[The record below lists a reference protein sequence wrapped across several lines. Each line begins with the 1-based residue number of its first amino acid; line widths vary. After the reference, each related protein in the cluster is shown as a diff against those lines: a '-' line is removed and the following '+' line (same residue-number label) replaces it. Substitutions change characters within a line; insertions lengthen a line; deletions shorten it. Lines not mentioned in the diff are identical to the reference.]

1 MPSLLLNLILTLN
14 PKQDMINNAAPS
26 EGAANLQ
33 NLVEMGFIKAGDVAV
48 LEKNETSVGT
58 LKGTKNPFS

>member
-1 MPSLLLNLILTLN
+1 
-14 PKQDMINNAAPS
+14 MINNAKTASAS
-26 EGAANLQ
+26 EEGNVKLL

-58 LKGTKNPFS
+58 VKGILKP